1 MDKTRAMPVL
11 ASAVMALSLM
21 ACQSGS
27 ETQTSSSQT
36 SSAQTSYG
44 QPTSQVSQQAASPD
58 MMRDVQRS
66 LGAKGYNAGTPDG
79 VYGASTEQALRKFQ
93 RDQKLNA
100 TGQLDTQTLAA
111 LGLTGGTAGSRSSS
125 YTPTTQR
132 QGAMATPPHL
142 SSNQVRSIQQ
152 NLTDR
157 GYDSGRP
164 DGVWGTRTQQ
174 ALRDFERDQNLQSD
188 GRPDPQT
195 LAALGVET
203 GSPATQTGQM
213 PAERSAPPPSQQRG
227 SVDLEQRDVENP
239 GQQQGLLPPT
249 GSQAPG
255 SARESE
261 RETLNPGQAPDT
273 RPQPAEQ

>member
-1 MDKTRAMPVL
+1 MDKTRAMPIL
-11 ASAVMALSLM
+11 ASAVVALSLT
-21 ACQSGS
+21 ACQGMGGK
-27 ETQTSSSQT
+27 EPQQT
-36 SSAQTSYG
+36 SSAQPSSAQTSSG
-44 QPTSQVSQQAASPD
+44 QPTSQASQQAASPD

-93 RDQKLNA
+93 RDQKLSA

-111 LGLTGGTAGSRSSS
+111 LGLTGGTASSRSSS
-125 YTPTTQR
+125 YTPTSQR
-132 QGAMATPPHL
+132 QGAMATPSHL

-164 DGVWGTRTQQ
+164 DGVWGPNTQQ
-174 ALRDFERDQNLQSD
+174 ALRSFERDQNLQAD

-195 LAALGVET
+195 LAALGVES

-213 PAERSAPPPSQQRG
+213 PEERRP
-227 SVDLEQRDVENP
+227 
-239 GQQQGLLPPT
+239 LPPT
-249 GSQAPG
+249 GSAP
-255 SARESE
+255 EIE
-261 RETLNPGQAPDT
+261 REPVYPPSETPDT
-273 RPQPAEQ
+273 RALPPEQQVPPAAEPVR